1 MNRSDLMEKFRKQLI
16 FRTVFVFIFIVFV
29 TAAYI
34 VIYTNIGEKSV
45 SAAYSSGFCT
55 GLLAVAAVYAA
66 RYIPAFKDEEKLKK
80 LYVAENDERERLIR
94 EKTASG
100 SFSVCAFILGA
111 GIVISTLV
119 SPPTAGVL
127 AVVLGGMALI
137 KMIFNFYYRRKY

>member
-1 MNRSDLMEKFRKQLI
+1 MEKFRKQLI

-34 VIYTNIGEKSV
+34 VIYSTIDVKPV

-55 GLLAVAAVYAA
+55 GILAVAVVYAA